1 MGINTWRVRTGILFV
16 NELSSPGHATGG
28 DALRPRALRERRI
41 VCHLK
46 CKTGIVTG
54 SISGTGLA
62 IAGHGKYAKRKRRWD
77 PSSIT
82 RNVRKNLHFIY
93 ASPPITIRDDG

>member
-1 MGINTWRVRTGILFV
+1 MEGKDRNTFC
-16 NELSSPGHATGG
+16 ELVFITRSRDRHRRSAP
-28 DALRPRALRERRI
+28 PRLRERRI
-41 VCHLK
+41 VYHLK

-54 SISGTGLA
+54 SNSGTGLA
-62 IAGHGKYAKRKRRWD
+62 IAGHGKYAAKKKRRWD